1 MKNILTSILLLF
13 SVLVF
18 SQTIEKSSISSGGAS
33 TINGS
38 VQMIYSIGE
47 VNIAESTSGNIHIS
61 EGFISKKIDAA
72 ALGIINSSLIE
83 GVTVFPNPTVDFVN
97 LRFNEVIN
105 AQLRVFDISGK
116 ELLAKK
122 FNDKNTKVDLRFFR
136 SGIYLLHIYD
146 VDNMRSITYKI
157 SKK

>member
-1 MKNILTSILLLF
+1 MKNILTAILLLF
-13 SVLVF
+13 SVFMF

-33 TINGS
+33 TNSGS

-61 EGFISKKIDAA
+61 EGFISKGINES
-72 ALGIINSSLIE
+72 LGIKKNTKIE
-83 GVTVFPNPTVDFVN
+83 GVMVFPNPTVDYVN
-97 LRFNEVIN
+97 LRFNEAIN

-116 ELLAKK
+116 ELLVKK
-122 FNDKNTKVDLRFFR
+122 FNAKNTKVDFSFFSR
-136 SGIYLLHIYD
+136 GIYLLHIYD
-146 VDNMRSITYKI
+146 LDNARVITYKI